1 MIYAFFDF
9 DGTITNKDSFIDFLK
24 YSNSFYKFWFYFIL
38 LSPVLVLFKLRV
50 ISNEKAKQIVLSM
63 FFKGE
68 KVTEFKEKTNSYTT
82 NQLPKIVKQ
91 NAIDKILWHKQQNH
105 KVVVVS
111 ASLKCWL
118 LPWCEK
124 NNLELIATEL
134 EVEQGILTGNLKTKN
149 CFGKE
154 KVRRIK
160 ERFVIN
166 KNDAIYAYGDS
177 IGDRE
182 MLELADHKHF
192 RVF

>member
-24 YSNSFYKFWFYFIL
+24 YTNPFYKFWFYFIL
-38 LSPVLVLFKLRV
+38 LSPVLVLFKLKV

-68 KVTEFKEKTNSYTT
+68 KVSEFREKAQKYAT

-91 NAIDKILWHKQQNH
+91 NAVDKILWHKQQNH

-124 NNLELIATEL
+124 NGIDLIATEL
-134 EVEQGILTGNLKTKN
+134 EEKNGRLTGKLKTKN

-160 ERFVIN
+160 EKFTIN
-166 KNDAIYAYGDS
+166 KNDTIYAYGDS
-177 IGDRE
+177 VGDKE
-182 MLELADHKHF
+182 MLEIATYRNY